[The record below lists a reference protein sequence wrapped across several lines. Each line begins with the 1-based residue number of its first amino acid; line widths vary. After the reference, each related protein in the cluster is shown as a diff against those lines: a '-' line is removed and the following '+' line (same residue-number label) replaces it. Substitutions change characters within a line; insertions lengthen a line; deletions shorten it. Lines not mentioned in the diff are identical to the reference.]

1 MPQPDEKS
9 LSDKLCPKVSQV
21 PDDNSFIVTQKVH
34 CQVPDETDPWRPRLV
49 QHACL
54 ATPKPFPTTFLQME
68 LPKQCPGRTQQRLNK
83 G

>member
-1 MPQPDEKS
+1 MKNLFQTNPAQ
-9 LSDKLCPKVSQV
+9 VSQV

-54 ATPKPFPTTFLQME
+54 ATPKSLPTTFLQME